1 MKETKPQIGY
11 TDALILM
18 EALWRDSTGGATY
31 KDLIATFDGF
41 QKIPLLQ
48 DDLASGL
55 ICLEGAGLIRFTG
68 ERVIPTEKARALYS
82 KIQEIRN
89 SPDYGADPTRYGG
102 EKLARI
108 VASGATKA
116 YEEFELLSQ
125 ALSREYA
132 MRPMGPGGD
141 GGGGPRHPL
150 YSEELYRRR
159 RRNSGRVRAGYGG
172 AQRKKVQEE
181 PGSSTSRLWRRTEE
195 ICHGLNG
202 SSAGSR
208 SRIVPDYEDFAS
220 GRSRRQRRAG
230 DSLPVQCLHTNNAHR
245 MDEHRMIRI
254 EDLAQQQ
261 LDAYNNANLDKFVA
275 CYHPDV
281 RVFNGNE
288 HCLSGIDAFRARY
301 QTLFDKWQFAHPC
314 RNGCRSTLTA

>member
-1 MKETKPQIGY
+1 MKETKPQIGG

-116 YEEFELLSQ
+116 YEEFELLWQ
-125 ALSREYA
+125 ALSREFA
-132 MRPMGPGGD
+132 FRPTLPSENHF
-141 GGGGPRHPL
+141 PRHPL
-150 YSEELYRRR
+150 YSEELHRK
-159 RRNSGRVRAGYGG
+159 
-172 AQRKKVQEE
+172 AQKELRIEYEQFME
-181 PGSSTSRLWRRTEE
+181 THRRT
-195 ICHGLNG
+195 
-202 SSAGSR
+202 
-208 SRIVPDYEDFAS
+208 
-220 GRSRRQRRAG
+220 
-230 DSLPVQCLHTNNAHR
+230 LP
-245 MDEHRMIRI
+245 
-254 EDLAQQQ
+254 
-261 LDAYNNANLDKFVA
+261 
-275 CYHPDV
+275 
-281 RVFNGNE
+281 
-288 HCLSGIDAFRARY
+288 
-301 QTLFDKWQFAHPC
+301 
-314 RNGCRSTLTA
+314 